1 MITACN
7 GENMAVRMADGED
20 LVQRLNELDVDAAAI
35 LGGIGM
41 AGSLRLGFWN
51 GTAYEERSIDEP
63 VELLS
68 MQGNFGRA
76 ASGDRV
82 VHCHVVVGQR
92 DGRVVGGHLLAAKV
106 VNTAEVIIR
115 SLPGITLER
124 RPEPSGLIG
133 LYPRV

>member
-1 MITACN
+1 MITACI
-7 GENMAVRMADGED
+7 GENVVVRMADGED
-20 LVQRLNELDVDAAAI
+20 LVRRLNEVDVDAAAI

-41 AGSLRLGFWN
+41 AGSLRLGYWN
-51 GTAYEERSIDEP
+51 GTTYEERSIDEP

-68 MQGNFGRA
+68 MQGNFGRT
-76 ASGDRV
+76 ASDDRV

-92 DGRVVGGHLLAAKV
+92 DGTVAGGHLLAAKV

-124 RPEPSGLIG
+124 RLEPSGLIG